1 MYVRNATLHIG
12 RTHTRHLIPQVLELM
27 LDDRLHPER
36 VITSVGALDDAP
48 RVLREQF
55 LGGGVKTVLTA

>member
-1 MYVRNATLHIG
+1 
-12 RTHTRHLIPQVLELM
+12 M
-27 LDDRLHPER
+27 LDDRLHPES
-36 VITSVGALDDAP
+36 VVTSVGALDDAP